1 MSRCTDR
8 NPALI
13 AQYEQLRCDVLNRGA
28 VSTHGFGLALSL
40 RQGMTGWMRACAE
53 CASDIRR
60 PSASPLR
67 LAVPL
72 PPEVHSQLTLIVA
85 SLLTRPRQERYP

>member
-1 MSRCTDR
+1 MSGCTGR

-13 AQYEQLRCDVLNRGA
+13 AQYEQLRCDVLSPGA
-28 VSTHGFGLALSL
+28 VLTHRFGLALLL
-40 RQGMTGWMRACAE
+40 RQGMTGWMRACSE
-53 CASDIRR
+53 CASDIQG
-60 PSASPLR
+60 PSASPPR

-72 PPEVHSQLTLIVA
+72 PPEVHAQLTLIVA

>member
-13 AQYEQLRCDVLNRGA
+13 AQYEQLRCDVLSRGA
-28 VSTHGFGLALSL
+28 VLTHGFGLALFL
-40 RQGMTGWMRACAE
+40 RQGMTGWMRACSE
-53 CASDIRR
+53 CASDIQR

-72 PPEVHSQLTLIVA
+72 PPELHSQLTLIVA
-85 SLLTRPRQERYP
+85 SLLTRPRQERRP